1 MWHAAYLVK
10 QAMGVPSP
18 QQLAQVKANQALHSR
33 AIGRPVAGTAPT
45 PAAKAVPSGMSPTL
59 RNLLIG
65 GGAATAAAL
74 AVNRFGQSPD
84 GAHLQNVNNPFVTPK
99 KKPGLTP
106 ADDLAEKAL
115 EDRNQGMAKAIS
127 PGTSQ

>member
-10 QAMGVPSP
+10 QAIGKVPDTSAS
-18 QQLAQVKANQALHSR
+18 LAQF
-33 AIGRPVAGTAPT
+33 GRWRGGGTTKPVAGTAPM

-65 GGAATAAAL
+65 GGVATAGAYL
-74 AVNRFGQSPD
+74 LNRFGQSPD